1 MFEFTDIFT
10 IRKLESLSY
19 RGREHSMAV
28 LNAANNVVR
37 VDIYLENAYYNG
49 MTLKAIKGHRQC
61 KILWCSCVM
70 LC

>member
-1 MFEFTDIFT
+1 MFEFTEIFT
-10 IRKLESLSY
+10 IRKIESLSY

-37 VDIYLENAYYNG
+37 VDIYLENAYYNA